1 MADELVL
8 PNLEIRGFR
17 CFRKL
22 EIERLGRVNLI
33 VGRNNVGKSSL
44 LDALRLY
51 ANPSPRV
58 LLELLAARDEFDQP
72 QGHRTNGLH
81 APPVPIG
88 PLFHSRVATPDRT
101 PLIWIGPI
109 GEPGRILQIELTQ
122 PERDGSQPRGSAV
135 ESANGLSVL
144 RRTIGDSRPPK
155 YLPVADLPRLARD
168 EHIATRETEDF
179 DAVTVP
185 HVCIGSKGLD
195 PRRIVE
201 SWHRVNLTESH
212 AIVTDSLRLIEPR
225 IVQSSANLL
234 SPEKLVPIVRL
245 RGNPEPVVL
254 RSLGEGMVHLF
265 QLGLALANAAQ
276 VGLSSF
282 LLVDEIE
289 NGLHYSVH
297 EDLWRFVFRSAR
309 ELNVQVFATTHSWDC
324 IEAFQKAASEDESSD
339 GYLIR
344 LGWKR
349 EDVVATNYDEDD
361 LCVVTRD
368 HIEVR

>member
-1 MADELVL
+1 MTDEVVL

-17 CFRKL
+17 CFRQL
-22 EIERLGRVNLI
+22 EIARLGRVNLI

-44 LDALRLY
+44 LDALRLF

-58 LLELLAARDEFDQP
+58 LLELLASRDEFEQSQD
-72 QGHRTNGLH
+72 HRTNGLH

-88 PLFHSRVATPDRT
+88 PLFYGRVATPDRT
-101 PLIWIGPI
+101 PPIRIGTI
-109 GEPGRILQIELTQ
+109 GESGRTVQIELIRA
-122 PERDGSQPRGSAV
+122 ERDNIQPRGSAAEPV
-135 ESANGLSVL
+135 DGPPVL
-144 RRTIGDSRPPK
+144 RRTIRNRPPK
-155 YLPVADLPRLARD
+155 YFPVADLPRLARD

-201 SWHRVNLTESH
+201 YWHRVNLTESH
-212 AIVTDSLRLIEPR
+212 AIVTDSLRLIESR
-225 IVQSSANLL
+225 IVLSSANLL

-245 RGNPEPVVL
+245 QGSPEPVVL

-276 VGLSSF
+276 VGLSGF

-309 ELNVQVFATTHSWDC
+309 ELKVQVFATTHSWDC
-324 IEAFQKAASEDESSD
+324 IEAFQKAACEDESSD

-349 EDVVATNYDEDD
+349 EDVVATNYNEDD